1 MVTSIITLPFFIF
14 ETISSVTIGAKLFF
28 EMQVKLTDEQWQK
41 ILPVLKS
48 FPEIRLGAGRDCRR
62 FLEAVLWITRS
73 GSQWRL
79 LPKQY
84 GKWNSVFKRFN
95 RWSELKV
102 FDKLFEHFSGDRDLE
117 YLLIDSTI
125 VRAHACS
132 SGAQKNTATRL

>member
-1 MVTSIITLPFFIF
+1 MN
-14 ETISSVTIGAKLFF
+14 
-28 EMQVKLTDEQWQK
+28 VKLTDEQWQK

-79 LPKQY
+79 LPKSY

-95 RWSELKV
+95 RWSELGI

-125 VRAHACS
+125 VRAHAS
-132 SGAQKNTATRL
+132 SAGAQKNTDTNV

>member
-1 MVTSIITLPFFIF
+1 MD
-14 ETISSVTIGAKLFF
+14 
-28 EMQVKLTDEQWQK
+28 VKLTDEQWQK

-79 LPKQY
+79 LPKHY
-84 GKWNSVFKRFN
+84 GNWNSVFKRFH
-95 RWSELKV
+95 RWSDLGIFE
-102 FDKLFEHFSGDRDLE
+102 KLFEQFSQDRDLE

-125 VRAHACS
+125 VRSHACS
-132 SGAQKNTATRL
+132 AGAKKNMDASL

>member
-1 MVTSIITLPFFIF
+1 MN
-14 ETISSVTIGAKLFF
+14 
-28 EMQVKLTDEQWQK
+28 VKLTDEQWQK

-48 FPEIRLGAGRDCRR
+48 CPEIRLGAGRDCRR

-79 LPKQY
+79 LPKHY
-84 GKWNSVFKRFN
+84 GKWNSVFKRFD
-95 RWSELKV
+95 RWSELGV
-102 FDKLFEHFSGDRDLE
+102 FEKLFEHFSGDRDLE

-132 SGAQKNTATRL
+132 SGAQKNTAVKV

>member
-1 MVTSIITLPFFIF
+1 MT
-14 ETISSVTIGAKLFF
+14 
-28 EMQVKLTDEQWQK
+28 VKLTDEQWQK

-48 FPEIRLGAGRDCRR
+48 CPEIRLGAGRDCRR

-84 GKWNSVFKRFN
+84 GNWNSVFKRFN
-95 RWSELKV
+95 RWSHLGIFETL
-102 FDKLFEHFSGDRDLE
+102 FDKMSQDRDLE

-125 VRAHACS
+125 VGAHACS
-132 SGAQKNTATRL
+132 GGAQKNTGLSL